1 MLIHADPGRREC
13 SLLASSAETRN
24 PPDAMLW
31 LHWHLLATTTAT
43 NAWGNWTMQM
53 PTKIVDHTP
62 DESFHPINSFKYL
75 ILSNLCQALLK
86 CLCTFSCFWAANPPP
101 PFRSPP
107 GPESCRATV
116 PYIPKYEISLTTT
129 CQLYSAT
136 YTSRMDL
143 SDAILEHIAKL
154 RYHNSKPATYV
165 LDDSANKSAR
175 IVADQAAIHC
185 IDDWLKVQ

>member
-101 PFRSPP
+101 LSGPPRVRNPVGPLCPTSQNTRSPSP
-107 GPESCRATV
+107 PHVSSIQQRTPVAW
-116 PYIPKYEISLTTT
+116 IS
-129 CQLYSAT
+129 QMLY
-136 YTSRMDL
+136 
-143 SDAILEHIAKL
+143 
-154 RYHNSKPATYV
+154 
-165 LDDSANKSAR
+165 
-175 IVADQAAIHC
+175 
-185 IDDWLKVQ
+185 